1 MTSTVLAW
9 TVGLAATFAATDAA
23 LMARKEAANG
33 LRLAMSPSV
42 RVIFEQTTGLS
53 CPTGQTV
60 CDVCPGVFPAS
71 CCPSDSTCVPG
82 KGCTYEGWTFCIPDA
97 CSARDFLSCEGTCCG
112 TECCESST
120 TTTAGDATADGTGTD
135 TTGGTGTDTTGGTG
149 AATTGDTSTDTTGGT
164 GTDTTGGTGT
174 DTTGGTGTDT
184 TGGTG
189 TDTTGGTGTSSN
201 DPVGGATVGPTVTRG
216 SSSTDKTK
224 SKSTCVDAEWLVRA
238 HPEAAGQLVH
248 ASHVRAP
255 VLCPQGASLPC
266 ATAGHVVEAG
276 GVALTYAQL
285 CALHTCEARE
295 MEVNSVYTHRWEAA
309 AHKLADGRSVGL
321 TMYSDDCGFWLQ
333 AAAHRAL
340 EAVRAVGGVVRGA
353 AGTFS
358 DEL

>member
-1 MTSTVLAW
+1 MTRAVLAW
-9 TVGLAATFAATDAA
+9 TVGLAAVIAAAEAAVTD
-23 LMARKEAANG
+23 RKEVARS
-33 LRLAMSPSV
+33 LRSVMSPSV
-42 RVIFEQTTGLS
+42 RLILEQATGFSCATDEVI
-53 CPTGQTV
+53 
-60 CDVCPGVFPAS
+60 CDVCPGNGDPI
-71 CCPSDSTCVPG
+71 CCPAGATCVTG
-82 KGCTYEGWTFCIPDA
+82 KGCTYEGWTFCITDA
-97 CSARDFLSCEGTCCG
+97 CSTGKGAACSGKCCGETCCG
-112 TECCESST
+112 PSE
-120 TTTAGDATADGTGTD
+120 TTTAGSATPDGTGTN

-164 GTDTTGGTGT
+164 GTDTTGGN
-174 DTTGGTGTDT
+174 GTDT

-189 TDTTGGTGTSSN
+189 TDTTGGTGTSSS
-201 DPVGGATVGPTVTRG
+201 DPVGGATVGPSVTRASG
-216 SSSTDKTK
+216 SGSTAVVK
-224 SKSTCVDAEWLVRA
+224 SKSKCVDAEWLVRA

-255 VLCPQGASLPC
+255 VLCPEGSSLPC

-340 EAVRAVGGVVRGA
+340 EAVRAVGGVVRSA